1 MCQGRLVGPKTD
13 ERHSGTAEQSETLR
27 NIAQYLNWPIFGNM
41 AKIRRKKV
49 FPNMTMLYTVRKLM
63 ISAIRKMINYT
74 TQRLLKGNVH
84 QKSR

>member
-1 MCQGRLVGPKTD
+1 MCQGLLAGLKTD
-13 ERHSGTAEQSETLR
+13 ERHPVTVEQFETLR
-27 NIAQYLNWPIFGNM
+27 NTAQYQNWPTLGNM

-49 FPNMTMLYTVRKLM
+49 FSNMIMPYTARKLM

-74 TQRLLKGNVH
+74 TQRLLKGNVN